1 MATKVKNIFKSI
13 STFLMDNFHQS
24 QNLEYR
30 LLKRAHLLYQYEVI
44 KQKKSFD
51 NYINDYL
58 AEIQNFTYQSPNELQ
73 EKTRIH
79 SKVSNLLISRP
90 DLVQRYFDKKDFYF
104 QDYKDMVKE
113 HNTTSIAKDD
123 VPPISPIEKPILDSS
138 SIEEKL
144 SKVRN
149 EILKYESGAKLP
161 KHIGQR
167 MFGYLLKAN
176 YINAYNDSQR
186 LEKWAE
192 FTGVDTKPEMSY
204 LRDPDYNKN
213 ETIKINQQLKQIEEF
228 FYLVGLEI
236 SITYYEKKKK

>member
-30 LLKRAHLLYQYEVI
+30 LLKRAHLLYQHEVV
-44 KQKKSFD
+44 KQRKSF
-51 NYINDYL
+51 NIYINDSL
-58 AEIQNFTYQSPNELQ
+58 AEIQNFTYKTDKELQ

-79 SKVSNLLISRP
+79 SKVSSLFIGRP
-90 DLVQRYFDKKDFYF
+90 DLIQKHFNKKDFYF
-104 QDYKDMVKE
+104 QDYKDLVKE
-113 HNTTSIAKDD
+113 YNTTSIVKDNATQS
-123 VPPISPIEKPILDSS
+123 SPIEKPILDSS

-149 EILKYESGAKLP
+149 EILKYESGEKLP

-236 SITYYEKKKK
+236 PITYYEKKKK

>member
-51 NYINDYL
+51 IYSNDYL
-58 AEIQNFTYQSPNELQ
+58 AEIHNFTYQSPKELQ
-73 EKTRIH
+73 EKTRMH
-79 SKVSNLLISRP
+79 SKVSNLLICRP
-90 DLVQRYFDKKDFYF
+90 DLIQKYFNKKDFYF
-104 QDYKDMVKE
+104 QDYKDLVKE
-113 HNTTSIAKDD
+113 YNTTSIVKDD
-123 VPPISPIEKPILDSS
+123 VPPISSIEKPILDSN

-149 EILKYESGAKLP
+149 EILKYESGEKQP

-176 YINAYNDSQR
+176 YFIAYNDEQR
-186 LEKWAE
+186 LTEWQN
-192 FTGVDTKPEMSY
+192 FTELESKPEMSY
-204 LRDPDYNKN
+204 LRDPLYNKN
-213 ETIKINQQLKQIEEF
+213 SIDKDKFSIQLKQIEEF
-228 FYLVGLEI
+228 FYLIGLEI
-236 SITYYEKKKK
+236 